1 MANLQSQICNDS
13 SMTLLRSSILS
24 SIGHTPI
31 HELRG
36 FEPDS
41 RARILMKLELAN
53 PTGSMKDRMALA
65 MIDGAERRGLLKPG
79 GEIVEFTGGS
89 TGTSLAFIA
98 AARKYRLTIIT
109 SDAFSLEKRRHMA
122 AFGADV
128 RIVESDGGRI
138 TPDLFVRMKAA
149 VDAIVA
155 ERGAF
160 WTDQFNNLDQASGYH
175 ALADE
180 AWTQANGEIDAFVHA
195 VGTGGSLRGTA
206 TSLREKRAS
215 TQVFAVEPSTSAVL
229 SGGPPGAHRME
240 GMGTGRIVPMWDPAL
255 VNGIE
260 TMSTEEA
267 EEMARQLAREEA
279 VFAGTSTGAN
289 LTAALRVARRLG
301 PGHTVLMIA
310 VDDGL
315 KYVTTPLF
323 G

>member
-1 MANLQSQICNDS
+1 MN
-13 SMTLLRSSILS
+13 ILE
-24 SIGHTPI
+24 SIGNTPV

-36 FEPDS
+36 FDPS
-41 RARILMKLELAN
+41 TRARILLKLELAN

-65 MIDGAERRGLLKPG
+65 MVDGAERRGQLRPG
-79 GEIVEFTGGS
+79 GEMVEFTGGS

-98 AARKYRLTIIT
+98 AARGYRLTIIT

-128 RIVESDGGRI
+128 RIVPSDGGRI
-138 TPDLFVRMKAA
+138 TPDLFVRMHGEVA
-149 VDAIVA
+149 AIVA

-175 ALADE
+175 QLAEE

-206 TSLREKRAS
+206 TALRRKRAS
-215 TQVFAVEPSTSAVL
+215 IDVIAVEPSTSAVL
-229 SGGPPGAHRME
+229 SGGAPGPHRME

-255 VNGIE
+255 ANGIE
-260 TMSTEEA
+260 PVSTEAA
-267 EEMARQLAREEA
+267 EEMARTLAREEA

-301 PGHTVLMIA
+301 PGKTVLMIA

-315 KYVTTPLF
+315 KYVTTPLYA

>member
-1 MANLQSQICNDS
+1 M
-13 SMTLLRSSILS
+13 SILS
-24 SIGHTPI
+24 SIGSTPV
-31 HELRG
+31 HELQG
-36 FEPDS
+36 FEPEN
-41 RARILMKLELAN
+41 RARIVLKLELAN

-98 AARKYRLTIIT
+98 AARGYRLTIIT

-128 RIVESDGGRI
+128 RIVPSDGGRI
-138 TPDLFVRMKAA
+138 TPDLFVRMKAE

-180 AWTQANGEIDAFVHA
+180 AWTQTNGEIDAFVHA

-206 TSLREKRAS
+206 TSLRQKRAS
-215 TQVFAVEPSTSAVL
+215 IQVFAVEPSTSAVL

-240 GMGTGRIVPMWDPAL
+240 GMGTGRIVPMWDPSL

-267 EEMARQLAREEA
+267 EDMARRLARDEA

-289 LTAALRVARRLG
+289 LTAAVRVARRLG